1 MMLSLALFSTDG
13 RNTLLPPEMA
23 CLVAPHVENVL
34 VLQVLLVSIAV
45 SFLVQARLPFPY
57 RSLGRSAGHIPRYYA
72 IEIAGRLSSVV
83 LSGAIL
89 GMDLVSTQ
97 PRRDC
102 QNATTIYGI
111 GVFEIV
117 AMIMDIDAIVVGVI
131 MLIPFLAVCIVA
143 VLLCSVPVA
152 IQIALRRPLT
162 AQLETLIYGRSN
174 ETLDLPPD
182 CAICL
187 QAFEG
192 GELCQQLPCNSRHFF
207 HIDCAKE
214 WVDRF
219 YTCPICRADIRQ
231 TLKAAKASPG
241 ARTPLVQTQ
250 MSNLHL
256 DC

>member
-1 MMLSLALFSTDG
+1 MLGLAMFSSTG
-13 RNTLLPPEMA
+13 RNTFLLPDMA
-23 CLVAPHVENVL
+23 CLVAPRVENVL
-34 VLQVLLVSIAV
+34 VLQALLVSIAV

-57 RSLGRSAGHIPRYYA
+57 RSLGRSAGHIPHYYA
-72 IEIAGRLSSVV
+72 IEIASRLSSVV
-83 LSGAIL
+83 LSGTIMGMNL
-89 GMDLVSTQ
+89 GSTQ
-97 PRRDC
+97 PREGC
-102 QNATTIYGI
+102 ENAMTIYGV

-117 AMIMDIDAIVVGVI
+117 AMLMDIDTIVMGVI
-131 MLIPFLAVCIVA
+131 MPFPFVVICIIAVLFCSLPVCIQV
-143 VLLCSVPVA
+143 
-152 IQIALRRPLT
+152 ALRRPIT
-162 AQLETLIYGRSN
+162 AQLETWIYGRSS

-207 HIDCAKE
+207 HVDCAKE

-231 TLKAAKASPG
+231 TMQAAKIAPG
-241 ARTPLVQTQ
+241 ARTPLVQTE